1 MNTLQANQAKKK
13 PQKPV
18 YNDLEVDNPLKS
30 LKNVGDGLVNT
41 AKSASQ
47 DAVKDMWAQLL
58 GGGKY
63 AEKNVQKPKMSG
75 DMKPGQAVDLKNGQQ
90 EQKAQPKNEAPINY
104 SREVAEAGKFTTQKE
119 TQQIRQEVQSII
131 YELKR
136 LASST
141 KAIQKDVE
149 IAIGPSAATKPGVYH
164 KNFFEWMLLVV
175 RDARKRV
182 ENAGSWLKTVKSKRK
197 GAIGRLKKNM
207 NELMSGERSSSN
219 QTG

>member
-1 MNTLQANQAKKK
+1 MNSLQANQSKKK

-18 YNDLEVDNPLKS
+18 YNDLEIDNPLKS
-30 LKNVGDGLVNT
+30 LKNVGDTIV
-41 AKSASQ
+41 KSASTATQ
-47 DAVKDMWAQLL
+47 DAARDMWSSIL
-58 GGGKY
+58 GTGKY
-63 AEKNVQKPKMSG
+63 DKNPAPKPKMGG
-75 DMKPGQAVDLKNGQQ
+75 DLTPGQAVDLKGGQ
-90 EQKAQPKNEAPINY
+90 EQKAAPKSEAPMNY
-104 SREVAEAGKFTTQKE
+104 FREVAEAGQYTQQKE

-149 IAIGPSAATKPGVYH
+149 IAIGPSTPNKVGTYH
-164 KNFFEWMLLVV
+164 KNFFEWMLIVIQ
-175 RDARKRV
+175 DARKRV
-182 ENAGSWLKTVKSKRK
+182 ENAGAWLSAVKGKKKGIFSKM
-197 GAIGRLKKNM
+197 KKNM